1 MPLAAPECPDC
12 RVAMSEGFVPD
23 NTYGKKL
30 QSRWVAG
37 APEESFWSGI
47 KVRGDVP
54 SADCSSHMR
63 CRTERRMA
71 HKRNS
76 KLQLTANSHE

>member
-1 MPLAAPECPDC
+1 
-12 RVAMSEGFVPD
+12 MSEGFVPD

-54 SADCSSHMR
+54 IVTWR
-63 CRTERRMA
+63 CPKCGLLKSYA
-71 HKRNS
+71 VPD
-76 KLQLTANSHE
+76 